1 MNRTAFYAALRGG
14 AMFPK
19 GLDANQVA
27 GTENLLDVWAK
38 YFADDALQFLAYDLA
53 TAFHETAATMQPIK
67 ERGAVAYFSKY
78 EPGTKLGKMLG
89 NTIAGDGYRFRGEG
103 HVQNTGRRNARHAS
117 DQINKRF
124 GLTIDLVA
132 EPEKR
137 GDPFVSA
144 ISLFL
149 GNREGWWTG
158 RDLDDFIDGID
169 EAADEDLR
177 EYTAA
182 RRVVNGTDKAAKIA
196 AYAVEFGK
204 ALKAAG
210 YSVAAASRPAGSA
223 KERVK
228 WVQTRLT
235 AHGFPC
241 GPIDGYRGSLTDNAL
256 LAFEAARG
264 IKIDIVDSATAAA
277 LEAAA

>member
-19 GLDANQVA
+19 GLSASQVD
-27 GTENLLDVWAK
+27 GVESLLDVWAR

-89 NTIAGDGYRFRGEG
+89 NTVAGDGYRFRGEG

-124 GLTIDLVA
+124 DLKIDLVA
-132 EPEKR
+132 NPEQR

-158 RDLDDFIDGID
+158 RDLDDFIDSID
-169 EAADEDLR
+169 EATDEDLR
-177 EYTAA
+177 EYIAA

-196 AYAVEFGK
+196 GHAIEFGK
-204 ALKAAG
+204 ALKVAG
-210 YSVAAASRPAGSA
+210 YSPAAVAPVSSA

-228 WVQTRLT
+228 WLQSRLT

-241 GPIDGYRGSLTDNAL
+241 GPIDGYRGSLTDKAV
-256 LAFEAARG
+256 LAFETARD

-277 LEAAA
+277 LDVAA

>member
-19 GLDANQVA
+19 GLNASQVD
-27 GTENLLDVWAK
+27 GVENLLDVWAR

-89 NTIAGDGYRFRGEG
+89 NTVAGDGYRFRGEG

-124 GLTIDLVA
+124 DLKIDLVA
-132 EPEKR
+132 NPEQR

-169 EAADEDLR
+169 EATDEDLR
-177 EYTAA
+177 EYIAA

-196 AYAVEFGK
+196 GHAIEFGK
-204 ALKAAG
+204 ALKVAGYAPAAG
-210 YSVAAASRPAGSA
+210 APVSSA

-228 WVQTRLT
+228 WLQSRLT

-241 GPIDGYRGSLTDNAL
+241 GPIDGYRGSLTDKAV
-256 LAFEAARG
+256 LAFETARG

-277 LEAAA
+277 LDVAA